1 MTVPQDLLAHGRMHR
16 DDAMPPNRRVLAG
29 AKRAQQAY
37 DLNPR
42 GCRDGQVSCGSAREG
57 LYGAGAS
64 AEMTRLELAAGKAW
78 QRCCILGA
86 TRADQDAAR
95 EASR

>member
-1 MTVPQDLLAHGRMHR
+1 MNPDLRAAL
-16 DDAMPPNRRVLAG
+16 DAYTDVLREV
-29 AKRAQQAY
+29 RA
-37 DLNPR
+37 LN
-42 GCRDGQVSCGSAREG
+42 